1 MVEDVY
7 GILAAPPCTEFSRAK
22 GASPRN
28 FWAAMRVVSACMDVI
43 WHCRTFGKLKFW
55 AMENPVGFLRQFMGK
70 PAYTFEQWQ
79 FGTST
84 VKATDLWG
92 YFNAPK
98 PTVKVRPERI
108 TTGIGH
114 RGNGRDWSEP
124 VVPDEYKSLNLDR
137 SAKRAITPPGFAE
150 AFFKA
155 NK

>member
-1 MVEDVY
+1 
-7 GILAAPPCTEFSRAK
+7 
-22 GASPRN
+22 
-28 FWAAMRVVSACMDVI
+28 MRVHGYCLALPLARQLKI
-43 WHCRTFGKLKFW
+43 LGNGKPGRLP
-55 AMENPVGFLRQFMGK
+55 ASIYGK

-92 YFNAPK
+92 YFNAPR
-98 PTVKVRPERI
+98 PIIKVRPERI

-114 RGNGRDWSEP
+114 KGAGRDWSEP
-124 VVPDEYKSLNLDR
+124 QVPDEYKLLNLDR
-137 SAKRAITPPGFAE
+137 SAKRAITPAGFAQ